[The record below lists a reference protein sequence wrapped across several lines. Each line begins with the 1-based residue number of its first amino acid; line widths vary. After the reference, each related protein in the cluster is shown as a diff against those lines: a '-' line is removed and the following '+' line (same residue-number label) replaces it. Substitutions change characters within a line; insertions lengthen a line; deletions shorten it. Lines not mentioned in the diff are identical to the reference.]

1 MMDISNLIFLA
12 VGLLVGIP
20 LGWLFVKARR
30 NNEVSG
36 SDEIKIQLKLEIER
50 AKKLSQELASLNDDL
65 RVEREEVIQLNSQNA
80 SLKANHQN
88 LQQRLEEQKGELG
101 QLQEKFAVEF
111 KNLANDIFEEKSKKF
126 TDQNKTNLHDLLH
139 PLGQKLTDFEK
150 KIEQTNKDSLERSTA
165 LREQIIGLREL
176 NDRMTK
182 EAENLTKAL
191 KGDVK
196 TQGNWGEVILER
208 ILEKSG
214 LEKDREYIVQE
225 TLHSEEGRRL
235 RPDVIIK
242 LPDNKN
248 LVVDAKVSLVA
259 YEKYVNT
266 DDEAEQAQY
275 LRDHMLSIKAHVKGL
290 AEKNY
295 HQLFDGGS
303 LDYVLMFIPIE
314 AAFGMVVHHGGEL
327 YNEAHEKSIIIV
339 SPTTLIATLR
349 TVSSIWK
356 HEYQNKNALEI
367 ARQGGAL
374 YEKFKA
380 FVDDLIEV
388 GKSLDRSKGQYEQAM
403 NKLVDGKDNLI
414 RKTERLKE
422 LGAKTDKSMD
432 DKLLT
437 RADAIDP
444 AEEQSKLFD
453 SE

>member
-1 MMDISNLIFLA
+1 MIFLSA
-12 VGLLVGIP
+12 GLILGIA
-20 LGWLFVKARR
+20 LGWLFFKSRAAGSVPQ
-30 NNEVSG
+30 
-36 SDEIKIQLKLEIER
+36 SDEVKIQLKMELERSKRLGED
-50 AKKLSQELASLNDDL
+50 LHLLNDEL
-65 RVEREEVIQLNSQNA
+65 RREREGVIRLSSENST
-80 SLKANHQN
+80 LKANYEN
-88 LQQRLEEQKGELG
+88 LQSKLQEQKGELD
-101 QLQEKFAVEF
+101 QLQTKFANEF
-111 KNLANDIFEEKSKKF
+111 KNLANEIFEEKSRKF
-126 TDQNKTNLHDLLH
+126 TDQNKVNLDQLLQ

-150 KIEQTNKDSLERSTA
+150 KVEQTNKESLERSTA

-176 NDRMTK
+176 NDRMTH

-214 LEKDREYIVQE
+214 LEKGREYFIQE
-225 TLHSEEGRRL
+225 TLHSEGGRRL

-259 YEKYVNT
+259 YEKYSSSE
-266 DDEAEQAQY
+266 DELERAQY
-275 LRDHMLSIKAHVKGL
+275 LKEHLMSIKAHVKGL

-303 LDYVLMFIPIE
+303 LDYVLMFLPIE
-314 AAFGMVVHHGGEL
+314 AAFGLIVQQGGEL

-374 YEKFKA
+374 YDKFKA
-380 FVDDLIEV
+380 FVDDLVEV

-403 NKLVDGKDNLI
+403 GKLVTGKDNLI
-414 RKTERLKE
+414 RKTERLRE
-422 LGAKTDKSMD
+422 LGAKTDKNID
-432 DKLLT
+432 DKLLG
-437 RADAIDP
+437 RAGANDQP
-444 AEEQSKLFD
+444 EELPELF
-453 SE
+453 

>member
-1 MMDISNLIFLA
+1 
-12 VGLLVGIP
+12 
-20 LGWLFVKARR
+20 
-30 NNEVSG
+30 
-36 SDEIKIQLKLEIER
+36 
-50 AKKLSQELASLNDDL
+50 
-65 RVEREEVIQLNSQNA
+65 
-80 SLKANHQN
+80 
-88 LQQRLEEQKGELG
+88 
-101 QLQEKFAVEF
+101 
-111 KNLANDIFEEKSKKF
+111 
-126 TDQNKTNLHDLLH
+126 
-139 PLGQKLTDFEK
+139 
-150 KIEQTNKDSLERSTA
+150 
-165 LREQIIGLREL
+165 
-176 NDRMTK
+176 
-182 EAENLTKAL
+182 
-191 KGDVK
+191 VK

-266 DDEAEQAQY
+266 DDEAEQAQH

-314 AAFGMVVHHGGEL
+314 AAFGMVVQLGGEL

-388 GKSLDRSKGQYEQAM
+388 GKSLDRSKGQYENAM
-403 NKLVDGKDNLI
+403 NKLIDGKDNLI

-432 DKLLT
+432 DKLLS

-444 AEEQSKLFD
+444 IEDQPKLFD